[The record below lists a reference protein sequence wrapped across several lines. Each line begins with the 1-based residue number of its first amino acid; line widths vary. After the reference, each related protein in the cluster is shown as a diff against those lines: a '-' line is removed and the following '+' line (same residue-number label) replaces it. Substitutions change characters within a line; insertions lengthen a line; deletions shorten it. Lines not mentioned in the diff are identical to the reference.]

1 MRMAIFL
8 VQISEVW
15 ARFAGVL
22 RPSAPGVKGSCG
34 SEPSA
39 SEDGIGLV
47 GAAIVRDRNQ

>member
-1 MRMAIFL
+1 MAIFL

-39 SEDGIGLV
+39 SEDGTGLV
-47 GAAIVRDRNQ
+47 GAAIVRD